1 MQWPKLRKSQE
12 TEALPEPKP
21 KPSAPSAKE
30 GGKDVRLKRLARKLD
45 ELPAKDE
52 ERIRQIREME
62 LRQRLGA
69 VELHEMCV
77 DLVHTLNALLK
88 KLKLELTPEVYNPDR
103 IESEQGLLFQINA
116 TGRILQVAVQAPEN
130 CVSTEHF
137 RIPYVLRGAVRSFN
151 QESLERQ
158 EIQETP
164 IFYCR
169 EEADFSWVYMETRTR
184 KTGDVDREFLMDVLE
199 RLL

>member
-1 MQWPKLRKSQE
+1 MQWPKLRKSQQ
-12 TEALPEPKP
+12 TEARPEPKP
-21 KPSAPSAKE
+21 KPPAVPS
-30 GGKDVRLKRLARKLD
+30 KDTRYKRLAKKLD

-69 VELHEMCV
+69 VELHELCL
-77 DLVHTLNALLK
+77 DLVHTLNSMLK
-88 KLKLELTPEVYNPDR
+88 KLRLEITPEVYNPDR
-103 IESEQGLLFQINA
+103 IESENGLLFQINA
-116 TGRILQVAVQAPEN
+116 NGRILQVAVNSPEN
-130 CVSTEHF
+130 LITTEHF

-164 IFYCR
+164 IFYCQER
-169 EEADFSWVYMETRTR
+169 EDFAWVFMETRTR
-184 KTGDVDREFLMDVLE
+184 KTGPVDKDFLMDVLE

>member
-1 MQWPKLRKSQE
+1 MQWPKLRKPQA
-12 TEALPEPKP
+12 TEAPPEPKP
-21 KPSAPSAKE
+21 RAAAAS
-30 GGKDVRLKRLARKLD
+30 KDLRLKRLAKKLD

-69 VELHEMCV
+69 VELHELCM
-77 DLVHTLNALLK
+77 DLVQTLNGLLK

-116 TGRILQVAVQAPEN
+116 NGRILQVAVLAPEN
-130 CVSTEHF
+130 CPTTEHF
-137 RIPYVLRGAVRSFN
+137 RIPYVLRGALRSFN

-169 EEADFSWVYMETRTR
+169 ERSDFSWVYMETRTR
-184 KTGDVDREFLMDVLE
+184 KTGAVDREFLMDLLE
-199 RLL
+199 ELL

>member
-12 TEALPEPKP
+12 TEARPEPKP
-21 KPSAPSAKE
+21 KASSTAAKE
-30 GGKDVRLKRLARKLD
+30 AGRDARLKRLAKKLD

-52 ERIRQIREME
+52 ERIRQIHEME

-69 VELHEMCV
+69 VELHELCV
-77 DLVHTLNALLK
+77 ELVHTLNGLLK

-103 IESEQGLLFQINA
+103 IEAEQGLLFQINA
-116 TGRILQVAVQAPEN
+116 TGRVLQIALFAPEN
-130 CVSTEHF
+130 CTTTEHF

-169 EEADFSWVYMETRTR
+169 ERSDFGWVYMETRTR
-184 KTGDVDREFLMDVLE
+184 KTGAVDRDFLMDVLE
-199 RLL
+199 ELL